1 MVGVAAQAV
10 SAARMA
16 IRILRENIFDHQ
28 QCETEQVGEWNAI
41 TWRERCQNADP
52 SQLVLRASFAW
63 NISTGWVI
71 SPETESHPLHER
83 TPMAERPHN
92 FLREGV
98 ITGFIGATAIAV
110 WFLIVDTISGRPFY
124 TPIFLGKGVVSVLGK
139 NMIGD
144 TAFTQV
150 LGYTV
155 FHYAAF
161 VIVGIVLTVIVHQA
175 ERTPGILA
183 GLLVAFVMM
192 TLGFYMI
199 AAAFS
204 QSALGQLSWAQIFI
218 ANLLASSLMLW
229 YLWRKHPKLNHQLK
243 RALEGTDD

>member
-1 MVGVAAQAV
+1 
-10 SAARMA
+10 
-16 IRILRENIFDHQ
+16 
-28 QCETEQVGEWNAI
+28 
-41 TWRERCQNADP
+41 
-52 SQLVLRASFAW
+52 
-63 NISTGWVI
+63 
-71 SPETESHPLHER
+71 
-83 TPMAERPHN
+83 MAERPHN
-92 FLREGV
+92 FFREGV

-110 WFLIVDTISGRPFY
+110 WFLIVDTIGGRPFY

-139 NMIGD
+139 NMMGD

-161 VIVGIVLTVIVHQA
+161 FIVGIVLTVIVHQA

-204 QSALGQLSWAQIFI
+204 QSALGSMSWVQIFI

-229 YLWRKHPKLNHQLK
+229 YLWRKHPKLDHQLK

>member
-1 MVGVAAQAV
+1 MASDGENGAKLLTRSRPEKHGASLGIYKRVGYFPVKP
-10 SAARMA
+10 SCIPTAR
-16 IRILRENIFDHQ
+16 ED
-28 QCETEQVGEWNAI
+28 
-41 TWRERCQNADP
+41 
-52 SQLVLRASFAW
+52 
-63 NISTGWVI
+63 
-71 SPETESHPLHER
+71 
-83 TPMAERPHN
+83 PMAERPHN
-92 FLREGV
+92 FLREGI
-98 ITGFIGATAIAV
+98 ITGFIGATAIAM
-110 WFLIVDTISGRPFY
+110 WFLIVDTIAGHPFY
-124 TPIFLGKGVVSVLGK
+124 TPIFLGKGVVSILGK
-139 NMIGD
+139 NMMGD

-161 VIVGIVLTVIVHQA
+161 FIVGILLTVIVHQA

-199 AAAFS
+199 AAVFT
-204 QSALGQLSWAQIFI
+204 QSALGGMSWAQIFI

-229 YLWRKHPKLNHQLK
+229 YLWRKHPRLDHQLR

>member
-1 MVGVAAQAV
+1 
-10 SAARMA
+10 
-16 IRILRENIFDHQ
+16 
-28 QCETEQVGEWNAI
+28 
-41 TWRERCQNADP
+41 
-52 SQLVLRASFAW
+52 
-63 NISTGWVI
+63 
-71 SPETESHPLHER
+71 
-83 TPMAERPHN
+83 MAERQHN

-110 WFLIVDTISGRPFY
+110 WFLVVDIVAGRPFY

-139 NMIGD
+139 NMMGD

-150 LGYTV
+150 VGYTI

-161 VIVGIVLTVIVHQA
+161 FIVGIVLTVIVHQA

-199 AAAFS
+199 AASFA
-204 QSALGQLSWAQIFI
+204 QSALGKLAWPQIFV
-218 ANLLASSLMLW
+218 ANLLAAGLMLG
-229 YLWRKHPKLNHQLK
+229 YLWRTHPKLDHQLK
-243 RALEGTDD
+243 QALEGTDD

>member
-1 MVGVAAQAV
+1 
-10 SAARMA
+10 
-16 IRILRENIFDHQ
+16 
-28 QCETEQVGEWNAI
+28 
-41 TWRERCQNADP
+41 
-52 SQLVLRASFAW
+52 
-63 NISTGWVI
+63 
-71 SPETESHPLHER
+71 
-83 TPMAERPHN
+83 MAERPHN
-92 FLREGV
+92 FLREGI

-110 WFLIVDTISGRPFY
+110 WFLIVDTIAGHPFY

-139 NMIGD
+139 NMMGD

-150 LGYTV
+150 LGYTI

-161 VIVGIVLTVIVHQA
+161 FIVGIVLTVIVHQA

-204 QSALGQLSWAQIFI
+204 LSALGGMSWAQIFI

-229 YLWRKHPKLNHQLK
+229 YLWRKHPKQDHQLK